1 MALERWHV
9 GPWTARG
16 TGIGEAFEPGVKRT
30 PDELNFDVV
39 GLSRILGRRQTTA
52 EEMLMR
58 RCQGELRPTDPR
70 LVGVQTIPDADVARQ
85 LSELAEVAFAWI
97 AGQAPVGYE
106 FVRGDAVEL
115 RPLMDLGAE
124 VVTVDAVVEVAAG
137 RGDALAADRLAASQ
151 VRRSSTGDWYAGDA
165 ICNWSGPY
173 PTAEQAA
180 DAVRAARV
188 ELVSQ
193 LAEAG
198 HDDLAATATR
208 WPDVVTQQPEAVTP
222 PT

>member
-1 MALERWHV
+1 MERWHV
-9 GPWTARG
+9 GPWTTRG
-16 TGIGEAFEPGVKRT
+16 TVAGEPFEPGHKRT

-70 LVGVQTIPDADVARQ
+70 LCGVQTIPDADIAQQ
-85 LSELAEVAFAWI
+85 LTDLANEAFEWI
-97 AGQAPVGYE
+97 AEQAPEGYE
-106 FVRGDAVEL
+106 FVRTDAVEL
-115 RPLMDLGAE
+115 RPLTDLTAE
-124 VVTVDAVVEVAAG
+124 VIAVDAVVQLAAE
-137 RGDALAADRLAASQ
+137 RGDALPADRLAVSH
-151 VRRSSTGDWYAGDA
+151 VRRSQDAWYAGDA
-165 ICNWSGPY
+165 VCNWSGPY

-188 ELVSQ
+188 ELATQ

-208 WPDVVTQQPEAVTP
+208 WPEVLTPQP
-222 PT
+222 

>member
-16 TGIGEAFEPGVKRT
+16 TLAGEAFEPGRKRT

-39 GLSRILGRRQTTA
+39 GLSRILGRRQSTA

-70 LVGVQTIPDADVARQ
+70 LVGVQTIPDAETAQ
-85 LSELAEVAFAWI
+85 KLSELADEAFEWI
-97 AGQAPVGYE
+97 AHQAPVGYE
-106 FVRGDAVEL
+106 FVRTDAVEL
-115 RPLMDLGAE
+115 RPLTDLTAE
-124 VVTVDAVVEVAAG
+124 VVAVDAVVQIAAE
-137 RGDALAADRLAASQ
+137 RGDALPADRLAASH
-151 VRRSSTGDWYAGDA
+151 VRRSQDAWYAGDA
-165 ICNWSGPY
+165 VSNWSGPY

-188 ELVSQ
+188 ELANQ

-208 WPDVVTQQPEAVTP
+208 WPEVLTQQP
-222 PT
+222 

>member
-1 MALERWHV
+1 MGLERWHV

-16 TGIGEAFEPGVKRT
+16 SVLGEPFEAGVKRT

-39 GLSRILGRRQTTA
+39 GLSRILGRRQATA

-58 RCQGELRPTDPR
+58 RCQGLLRPTDPR
-70 LVGVQTIPDADVARQ
+70 VCGVQTIEDAEVARQ
-85 LSELAEVAFAWI
+85 LAELAEVAFGWI
-97 AGQAPVGYE
+97 AEQAPEGYE
-106 FVRGDAVEL
+106 FVRTDAVEL
-115 RPLMDLGAE
+115 RPVMDLAAE
-124 VVTVDAVVEVAAG
+124 VVAVEAVVQAAVE
-137 RGDALAADRLAASQ
+137 RGDALPADRLAASQ
-151 VRRSSTGDWYAGDA
+151 VRRSRTGDWYAGDA
-165 ICNWSGPY
+165 VCNWSGPY

-188 ELVSQ
+188 ELVNQ

-208 WPDVVTQQPEAVTP
+208 WPEVVTQQP
-222 PT
+222 